1 MASSN
6 RPPRTWVLTP
16 IPRYL
21 LTPESSQGFEL
32 GTTPCRHF
40 TIILT
45 NNSELLRGMQA
56 LQQQVIFK

>member
-16 IPRYL
+16 ITRYVL
-21 LTPESSQGFEL
+21 IPESLQGSAL
-32 GTTPCRHF
+32 GTTPSRHF